1 MGLSTGQRDHSLHN
15 QWRLLTIKTEKRQKC
30 KPTSWHAF
38 RLKVIRMAG
47 SLRVFAKPTACLPP
61 SGVMKESI
69 ISTPSWGKQRKRGR
83 EAGGQA
89 VSTSVRTENWGWCT
103 AAVMNSAAHWS
114 QAPSLSLYL
123 SLHRDLRTHLH
134 CLQPSSTTKCRGA
147 LLKFD
152 SNRTHSA

>member
-1 MGLSTGQRDHSLHN
+1 MGLGTEQGDHSMHN
-15 QWRLLTIKTEKRQKC
+15 QWRLLTIKTERRQEC

-89 VSTSVRTENWGWCT
+89 VSTSVRTENRVWCT

-114 QAPSLSLYL
+114 QAPSLSL
-123 SLHRDLRTHLH
+123 SLPLIAQRLTHT
-134 CLQPSSTTKCRGA
+134 PA
-147 LLKFD
+147 LLAAIFNHLMQK
-152 SNRTHSA
+152 STA